1 MKRKL
6 PPSEHTGK
14 MLYDLLHGGQ
24 QTEDLLHDLMLRG
37 SEHLL
42 QKALEEEVTSF
53 LGRDPY
59 ERTSQPLGYRNGYQD
74 KQLKTS
80 QGTLH
85 VRKPRT
91 RETRADDG
99 AYVPFESK
107 VLRRLSR
114 IEKKLS
120 RLAVEMYV
128 RGLSTRDIEET
139 LTDENGGPLLSRS
152 SVSRLTEELYREYE
166 AFQARDLSSF
176 DVVYL
181 FVDGVYEAVRHYTNN
196 QALLCAWAICSNGM
210 KVLLHLS
217 AASSESESAW
227 STFFEEMLARG
238 LRQPL
243 VVVHDGSPALK
254 ASIGLTFPESDRQ
267 RCLAH
272 KLRNLAA
279 KMPEHARG
287 DVLMRA
293 KQVYYAADLETG
305 RLLAE
310 RFVEEF
316 TPSYPQMVKCFCDDL
331 DACLVHLRYPL
342 AHRKYIRTTN
352 LLERAFVEE
361 KRRTK
366 VIPQHV
372 NERGAVKLVFAVL
385 ARASQRWQRVR
396 MSPLELAQLR
406 SIRRLMRPK
415 DSDEET
421 ISFRLAA

>member
-6 PPSEHTGK
+6 PPSEFTGK
-14 MLYDLLHGGQ
+14 TLYELLHGEA

-42 QKALEEEVTSF
+42 QRSLEEEVADF

-59 ERTSQPLGYRNGYQD
+59 ERSAGRPGYRNGYQD
-74 KQLKTS
+74 RHLKTS

-85 VRKPRT
+85 IHKPRVRDT
-91 RETRADDG
+91 EE
-99 AYVPFESK
+99 PFESSI
-107 VLRRLSR
+107 LRRLSR
-114 IEKKLS
+114 IEKRLS
-120 RLAVEMYV
+120 RMAVEMYV

-139 LTDENGGPLLSRS
+139 LTDENGKPLLSRS

-166 AFQARDLSSF
+166 AFQARDLSSY

-181 FVDGVYEAVRHYTNN
+181 FVDGVYEAVRRYTRN
-196 QALLCAWAICSNGM
+196 QALLCAWAICSDGG

-217 AASSESESAW
+217 AASSESEAAW
-227 STFFEEMLARG
+227 STFFEEMIARG

-243 VVVHDGSPALK
+243 LVVHDGSAALK
-254 ASIGLTFPESDRQ
+254 ASVVRSFPESDRQ

-279 KMPEHARG
+279 KLPEHAREE
-287 DVLMRA
+287 VLMRA
-293 KQVYYAADLETG
+293 KEIYYAADVDTG

-310 RFVEEF
+310 RFIEQYAQA
-316 TPSYPQMVKCFCDDL
+316 YPQMARCFSEDL
-331 DACLVHLRYPL
+331 DACLVHLKYPF

-366 VIPQHV
+366 VMPQHV
-372 NERGAVKLVFAVL
+372 NERGAVKLVYAVL
-385 ARASQRWQRVR
+385 VRASRRWQRVR
-396 MSPLELAQLR
+396 MTPLELAQLR
-406 SIRRLMRPK
+406 NIRRLMRPK
-415 DSDEET
+415 DAEDET